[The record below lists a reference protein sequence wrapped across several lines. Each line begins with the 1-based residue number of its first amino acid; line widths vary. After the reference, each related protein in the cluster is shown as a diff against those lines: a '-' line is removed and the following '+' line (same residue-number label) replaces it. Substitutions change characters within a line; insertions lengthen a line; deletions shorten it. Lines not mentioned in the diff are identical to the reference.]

1 MKSTQDF
8 TREVFRRAAERRER
22 SRHIRATVI
31 PLAAALVIAGVGGAA
46 WLGRPGLTVI
56 DALASSPTSE
66 IANGEEDTHPTGNST
81 TATNITEGSLPAA
94 GSTTA
99 GSDRSASSRKGAPT
113 TTVAA
118 TSGTQAACFTQ
129 KEVMYYEVTVTG
141 RDGDTVTV
149 KLDYNAREY
158 TFTLRNIPG
167 AEVKVGD
174 RIRIGCKEELV
185 KSDASRITVYQWQI
199 IEQNEN

>member
-8 TREVFRRAAERRER
+8 TREVFRRAAEQRER

-56 DALASSPTSE
+56 DDPASSPTSE

-81 TATNITEGSLPAA
+81 TAT
-94 GSTTA
+94 
-99 GSDRSASSRKGAPT
+99 

-129 KEVMYYEVTVTG
+129 KAVMYYEVTVTG